1 MFEVLIVVIIIIT
14 HVDGREAPNE
24 LWLRYNRP

>member
-1 MFEVLIVVIIIIT
+1 MFEVLIVVIIIT
-14 HVDGREAPNE
+14 HVDDREAPNE

>member
-14 HVDGREAPNE
+14 HVDDREAPNE